1 MRVKQ
6 YGFTL
11 IEMIA
16 GMVVFGIVATIVST
30 LLLPLSKQSFDPLW
44 QTRAA
49 EISQSLINE
58 ISAKAFD
65 ENSDVIGG
73 AVRCNETSAPACTT
87 AGGLG
92 PDPSET
98 RASFDDVDDYHG
110 LALSG
115 SGIVDAMGNA
125 PLVNGESI
133 YKGFSAAVSVIYDDN
148 LDGTDD
154 DPGTGLYVGNTKLI
168 TITVTTPS
176 TDEIKISILR
186 GNF

>member
-1 MRVKQ
+1 MPVKQ
-6 YGFTL
+6 HGFTL
-11 IEMIA
+11 IEMVA
-16 GMVVFGIVATIVST
+16 GMVVFGIVATIVSS

-65 ENSDVIGG
+65 ENSDLVGG
-73 AVRCNETSAPACTT
+73 SVRCNETSAPACTS

-92 PDPSET
+92 PDPTET

-125 PLVNGESI
+125 PLVDGKSI
-133 YKGFSAAVSVIYDDN
+133 YTGFSAAVSVIYDDD
-148 LDGTDD
+148 LDGTND

-176 TDEIKISILR
+176 TDEIKVSILR